1 MINLLTP
8 EAQAS
13 LRRQYIR
20 RRRVVASGMI
30 LFCLISIL
38 ALASTILFQLQL
50 KSSEVRAQLVSQ
62 TASAEDTQ
70 QEQDLKQI
78 NAELALLRSRGGEP
92 AISDLLS
99 LVSDVRPNGIT
110 ISSWSFSAPSGAPV
124 VINLKGQARDR
135 STLLAFET
143 SLRDG
148 GAFEN
153 VDSPVSNL
161 IKNQN
166 SDFNISLT
174 VKHGQ

>member
-38 ALASTILFQLQL
+38 ALASTILLQLQV
-50 KSSEVRAQLVSQ
+50 KSNEIQTKLDAQTTSD
-62 TASAEDTQ
+62 EDVQ

-78 NAELALLRSRGGEP
+78 NAELALLRSRGSEP

-99 LVSDVRPNGIT
+99 LVSDMRPSGIT
-110 ISSWSFSAPSGAPV
+110 ISSWSFSAPSSAAV
-124 VINLKGQARDR
+124 VISLKGQARDR
-135 STLLAFET
+135 STLLAFE
-143 SLRDG
+143 SALRNSD
-148 GAFEN
+148 AFAS

-166 SDFNISLT
+166 GDFSITLT
-174 VKHGQ
+174 VKYAQ